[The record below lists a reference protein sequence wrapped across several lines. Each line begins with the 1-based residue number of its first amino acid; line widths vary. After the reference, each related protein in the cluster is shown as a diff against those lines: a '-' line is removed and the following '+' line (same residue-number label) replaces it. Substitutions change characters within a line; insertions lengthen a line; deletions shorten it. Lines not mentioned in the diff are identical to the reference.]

1 LSLRPLLSLVAL
13 LVLAGC
19 ARPAAEEQIRRTLQ
33 DMAQA
38 AGEGDVG
45 AFMAPVADDFA
56 ADTWQLDQRG
66 ARLLLIRETRARE
79 RIRVRLLDIEIEPA
93 SADRASARFHAVLT
107 GGSGLVPD
115 EGSWYRVTTG
125 WRRDGA
131 DWELINASWDR
142 VVGR

>member
-1 LSLRPLLSLVAL
+1 LSLRPLLGL
-13 LVLAGC
+13 LTLLALAGC
-19 ARPAAEEQIRRTLQ
+19 ARPPTDVQIRQTLQ

-38 AGEGDVG
+38 VADGDVG
-45 AFMAPVADDFA
+45 VFMAPLADDFT
-56 ADTWQLDQRG
+56 ADTWQLDRRG

-79 RIRVRLLDIEIEPA
+79 RIQVRLIDIEIEPV
-93 SADRASARFHAVLT
+93 SADRAHARFHAVLT

-115 EGSWYRVTTG
+115 EGGWYRVTTG

-131 DWELINASWDR
+131 DWALINASWDR